1 LPKWN
6 HLHGNTFCVVTKLSL
21 QRHNMNTPLPA
32 AKILIVDDAA
42 SLRAVLRAFFSSQ
55 GYVVVGELA
64 SGANL
69 LETVGRLRPDIVC
82 LDYNLPGANGI
93 ELLKVLNVDY
103 PNIAV
108 VIITGD
114 ATPELES
121 IAVEAGAAGFLRK
134 PFTPNRMEQEMR
146 QIVHAQSL
154 LKRHSA
160 GPSKVAPQTRGTAVV
175 VDDSATMRR
184 LLAAILA
191 EMQVQ
196 VVGEAS
202 DGKQGV
208 ELSCQH
214 EPDLICLDMNMPVMN
229 GLQALE
235 HLRARQVK
243 SKILMIS
250 GNSDREMVVQALKD
264 GARGYILKPFEPD
277 KVVAAINNLLAV
289 NHGNAPSPLPT
300 D

>member
-1 LPKWN
+1 
-6 HLHGNTFCVVTKLSL
+6 
-21 QRHNMNTPLPA
+21 MNPSPQA

-42 SLRAVLRAFFSSQ
+42 SLRAVLKAFFSSQ
-55 GYVVVGELA
+55 GYVVVGELP
-64 SGANL
+64 SGASL

-93 ELLKVLNVDY
+93 ELLKLLQADF
-103 PNIAV
+103 PDIAV
-108 VIITGD
+108 VMITGD
-114 ATPELES
+114 TTPELES

-146 QIVHAQSL
+146 QIVHAQAL
-154 LKRHSA
+154 LKRHGGGTTKA
-160 GPSKVAPQTRGTAVV
+160 ALQTRGTAVV

-184 LLAAILA
+184 LLASILV
-191 EMQVQ
+191 ETQLQ

-214 EPDLICLDMNMPVMN
+214 QPDLICLDVNMPVMN

-235 HLRARQVK
+235 QLRARQVK

-250 GNSDREMVVQALKD
+250 GNSDREMVLQALKN
-264 GARGYILKPFEPD
+264 GARGYIVKPFEPD
-277 KVVAAINNLLAV
+277 KVVTAINNLLTA
-289 NHGNAPSPLPT
+289 NPAQST
-300 D
+300 